1 MQTIRHIYEHA
12 PESIPLPAEFINSM
26 VEVLIIQLEKKESSF
41 SAQPEPVTAYLSR
54 LQTFEPVKLSAL
66 ALDTTN
72 LNFDREE
79 LNAR

>member
-1 MQTIRHIYEHA
+1 MQTIRQIYEHA
-12 PESIPLPAEFINSM
+12 PESISLPAEFINSM
-26 VEVLIIQLEKKESSF
+26 VEVLIIQLDKKASPSF
-41 SAQPEPVTAYLSR
+41 AQSEPVTAYLSR
-54 LQTFEPVKLSAL
+54 VQTLEPVKLSAL